1 MALIEEMDQQ
11 GKFLFRYRSFLPIV
25 FLFSGLG
32 VFAYQVVNGTYP
44 DLGQNYWYFSLFVG
58 FIGLLVRIYTVGHTP
73 ANTSG
78 RNTAAGQVADQ
89 LNTTGIYSLLRHP
102 LYLGNFL
109 MWLGVAMLSANLWY
123 LVAFV
128 FMYWVYYERIMFHEE
143 AFLRNKFGQPYLTW
157 AEKTPA
163 FILKLAR
170 PTKPKYPFSIKK
182 VIKKEKNGVAAMF
195 VLFYLFEVVQNLIVN
210 HGTFVFEKTFWFYG
224 AVISSVL
231 YLILK
236 LIKKYTNAFEEEG
249 R

>member
-11 GKFLFRYRSFLPIV
+11 GKFLFRYRSFLPII
-25 FLFSGLG
+25 FLLSGLL
-32 VFAYQVVNGTYP
+32 VFGYHIANDTYP
-44 DLGQNYWYFSLFVG
+44 DLGQNYWFLSLFVG
-58 FIGLLVRIYTVGHTP
+58 FLGLAVRIYTVGHTP

-78 RNTAAGQVADQ
+78 RNTAEGQVAEQ
-89 LNTTGIYSLLRHP
+89 LNSTGIYSLVRHP

-109 MWLGVAMLSANLWY
+109 MWLGVAMLSADLWY

-143 AFLRNKFGQPYLTW
+143 AFLRNKFGDSYFKW

-163 FILKLAR
+163 FWLKLAS
-170 PTKPKYPFSIKK
+170 PTTPKYPFSIKK

-195 VLFYLFEVVQNLIVN
+195 VLFYLFEIVQNIIVN
-210 HGTFVFEKTFWFYG
+210 NGSFVFEKTFWFYG
-224 AVISSVL
+224 AVISSAV
-231 YLILK
+231 YLVLK
-236 LIKKYTNAFEEEG
+236 LIKKYTNTFEEEG